1 METRKLIIP
10 NKILIGE
17 IKKSVREGHS
27 ALFLVKGYSMRLFL
41 ENERD
46 KVKIEPIAPEAVR
59 VRNVVLAEISP
70 DQYVLHRVIRR
81 EGNRLTLMGDGNI
94 KGTETCQDTDV
105 VGIATAFYRK
115 GRTTPDLVSSRKWR
129 IYSRLWLAL
138 LPCRRIILGIYRR
151 LPFRI

>member
-1 METRKLIIP
+1 
-10 NKILIGE
+10 
-17 IKKSVREGHS
+17 
-27 ALFLVKGYSMRLFL
+27 MRLFL

-59 VRNVVLAEISP
+59 VRDVVLAEISP